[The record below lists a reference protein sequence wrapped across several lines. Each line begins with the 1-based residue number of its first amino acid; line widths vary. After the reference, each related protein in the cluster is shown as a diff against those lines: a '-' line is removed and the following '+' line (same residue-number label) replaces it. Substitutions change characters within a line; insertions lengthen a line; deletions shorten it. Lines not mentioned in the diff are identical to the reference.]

1 MGCAGRLKLDQLHDA
16 QPAVFSVSGGCEVP
30 SDRIFAGGRA
40 SRRQQQG
47 YEFDHGLSFVAP
59 AQAELK
65 GAVEAQA
72 ELAAAGEGTTF
83 ICYIVATRTLKIPTA
98 QRLVVQEHVP

>member
-1 MGCAGRLKLDQLHDA
+1 MHSLRCFQSL
-16 QPAVFSVSGGCEVP
+16 GGCEVP

-83 ICYIVATRTLKIPTA
+83 NMLHRSNTHT
-98 QRLVVQEHVP
+98 

>member
-1 MGCAGRLKLDQLHDA
+1 MMYSLQCF
-16 QPAVFSVSGGCEVP
+16 QPLSACEVP
-30 SDRIFAGGRA
+30 SDRISAGGRA

-47 YEFDHGLSFVAP
+47 YEFDQGLSFVSP

-72 ELAAAGEGTTF
+72 DLAAAGECTIMIGHQH
-83 ICYIVATRTLKIPTA
+83 AAR
-98 QRLVVQEHVP
+98 